1 MPALFEPEISMRKY
15 FAVAAMLLFG
25 STYAA
30 AQSPHLA
37 TDIEKLS
44 YAIGMQFG
52 RNLVR
57 QGLNKVDPASL
68 SLGVQDVMN
77 GAPPRL
83 TEEQV
88 KAAQS
93 AVQSAM
99 LADQREGAKKNLQD
113 GLSFLANNKK
123 QEGVVTLPSGAQYR
137 VITAG
142 TGTQPKPTDTVVVNY
157 RGTLLTGQQFDSSY
171 DRGEP
176 LTFGLDQ
183 VIAGWQ
189 QVVSNIKTGTTVDA
203 WIPPNLAYGERGSPP
218 TIPANSTLYFRIELI
233 EIQAKQ

>member
-1 MPALFEPEISMRKY
+1 MRTS
-15 FAVAAMLLFG
+15 FAIAAILLFG
-25 STYAA
+25 STHVA
-30 AQSPHLA
+30 AQGPHLA

-52 RNLVR
+52 RNLTR
-57 QGLNKVDPASL
+57 QGLTTVDPAAL
-68 SLGVQDVMN
+68 SLGVQDMMN

-83 TEEQV
+83 TQEQI
-88 KAAQS
+88 KAAQE

-99 LADQREGAKKNLQD
+99 VAEQRKGAKKNLDD
-113 GLSFLANNKK
+113 GLSFLENNKK
-123 QEGVVTLPSGAQYR
+123 QDGVVTLPSGAQYR
-137 VITAG
+137 VIKAG
-142 TGTQPKPTDTVVVNY
+142 DGAQPKPTDTVVVHY

-176 LTFGLDQ
+176 LTFGLDR
-183 VIAGWQ
+183 VIPGWQ
-189 QVVSNIKTGTTVDA
+189 QIVSSIKTGTTVDA

-233 EIQAKQ
+233 EIQGK

>member
-1 MPALFEPEISMRKY
+1 MRTHFAL
-15 FAVAAMLLFG
+15 AALLILG
-25 STYAA
+25 SAHVG
-30 AQSPHLA
+30 AQQPHLA

-57 QGLNKVDPASL
+57 QGLNRVDPAAL

-83 TEEQV
+83 SEEQV
-88 KAAQS
+88 KAAQQG
-93 AVQSAM
+93 VQQAM
-99 LADQREGAKKNLQD
+99 LAEQREGAKKNLRD
-113 GLSFLANNKK
+113 GQAFLASNKT
-123 QEGVVTLPSGAQYR
+123 QEGVVSLPSGVQYR
-137 VITAG
+137 VVKAG
-142 TGTQPKPTDTVVVNY
+142 NGAQPKPTDTVVVHY

-176 LTFGLDQ
+176 LTFALSQ
-183 VIAGWQ
+183 VIPGWQ
-189 QVVSNIKTGTTVDA
+189 QVVSSIKTGTTVDA
-203 WIPPNLAYGERGSPP
+203 WIPANLAYGERGSPP

-233 EIQAKQ
+233 EIQDSK